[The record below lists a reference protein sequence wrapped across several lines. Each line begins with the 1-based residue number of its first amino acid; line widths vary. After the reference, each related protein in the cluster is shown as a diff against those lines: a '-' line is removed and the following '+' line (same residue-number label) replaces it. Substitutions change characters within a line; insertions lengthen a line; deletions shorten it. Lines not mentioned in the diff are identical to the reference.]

1 VKDYIDIGKRILEEG
16 VWLSNARTEKKTLSI
31 IGVSFEHDLSEG
43 TVPVVTTKKLAW
55 RAAIAE
61 MLGYIRGY
69 QSAAQFRELG
79 CNTWNANANKN
90 QAWLNNPHREGTDDN
105 LTPII
110 NATG

>member
-1 VKDYIDIGKRILEEG
+1 

-55 RAAIAE
+55 KAAIAE

-69 QSAAQFRELG
+69 KPISSVPSLCG
-79 CNTWNANANKN
+79 LSS
-90 QAWLNNPHREGTDDN
+90 QAWFLLAFAFQVLHPNSLNCAA
-105 LTPII
+105 LW
-110 NATG
+110 